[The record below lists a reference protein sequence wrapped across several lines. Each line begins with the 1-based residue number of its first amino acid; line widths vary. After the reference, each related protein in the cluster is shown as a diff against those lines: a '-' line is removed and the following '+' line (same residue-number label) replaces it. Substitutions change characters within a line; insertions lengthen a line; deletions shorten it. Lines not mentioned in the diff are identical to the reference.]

1 MPGPSLGYMLGFA
14 LPSSAA
20 DGDRGANG
28 ATVNAIAP
36 VLGVAGLAL
45 LVGVRRRAGLF
56 LGVTCVVAG
65 WLLLLLRGDTL

>member
-1 MPGPSLGYMLGFA
+1 MLVLA

-20 DGDRGANG
+20 DGDRGADG
-28 ATVNAIAP
+28 PTVAVIAA